1 MNGLNLY
8 CYCFN
13 DLINCYDPSGHFVIT
28 AAIGLSTAAYYAII
42 AVLAVVAV
50 VSAAKVESETH
61 IIQNSVTS
69 LGNAIVNLGGLVVNN
84 TKKFIYSEII
94 SVSSQTLKEDNYN
107 FVSTNTDPYARPGQK
122 KQGRELKNKGR
133 KRFTQEIKYRGGRK
147 PPKKHT
153 PGKGHRKILYFLLS
167 RYLRDEIEK
176 RWNLD

>member
-1 MNGLNLY
+1 MNLY

-61 IIQNSVTS
+61 IIQNSLTS
-69 LGNAIVNLGGLVVNN
+69 LGNSIVNLGGFVVNN
-84 TKKFIYSEII
+84 TKKIIYSEII

-122 KQGRELKNKGR
+122 KQGRELKNKGK
-133 KRFTQEIKYRGGRK
+133 KRFT
-147 PPKKHT
+147 
-153 PGKGHRKILYFLLS
+153 
-167 RYLRDEIEK
+167 K
-176 RWNLD
+176 R